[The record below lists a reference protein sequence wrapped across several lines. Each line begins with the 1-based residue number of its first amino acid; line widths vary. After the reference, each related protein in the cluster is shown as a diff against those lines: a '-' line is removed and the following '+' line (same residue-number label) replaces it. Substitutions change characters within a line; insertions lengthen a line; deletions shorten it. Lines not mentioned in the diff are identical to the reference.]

1 MEKIDLVENFYILY
15 GTASFEGP
23 NYLMAREIM
32 RRSDSLGRELL
43 LFLNDEIK
51 REMKIGATR

>member
-1 MEKIDLVENFYILY
+1 MEKIDLDNFYILY
-15 GTASFEGP
+15 GTASFDDP
-23 NYLMAREIM
+23 NYLMTREVT

-43 LFLNDEIK
+43 VFLNEEIK